1 MVKHQLLDM
10 LISLKFLAQLLML
23 LVTNAVNKVVP
34 VGPTLVSWLLVP
46 IKL

>member
-10 LISLKFLAQLLML
+10 LISSKFLAQLLTL
-23 LVTNAVNKVVP
+23 LVTNAVNKVVR

>member
-1 MVKHQLLDM
+1 MGKHQLLDM

-23 LVTNAVNKVVP
+23 LVTNAVNKVVQ
-34 VGPTLVSWLLVP
+34 VGPIQASWLLVP